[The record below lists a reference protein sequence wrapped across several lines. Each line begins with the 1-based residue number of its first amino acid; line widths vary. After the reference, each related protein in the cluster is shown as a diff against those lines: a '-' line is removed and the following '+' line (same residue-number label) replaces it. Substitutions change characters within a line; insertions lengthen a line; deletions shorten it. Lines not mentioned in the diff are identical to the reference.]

1 MDPKKIDDTSIL
13 IFVWIMASGVLL
25 MGGFWIYSYGFAS
38 LMNYRTGGNPPGVI
52 FGSVLVMLII
62 LTLYTAYQ
70 RITGRS
76 GMKSIDPGLQ
86 YPCEGELDV
95 GIPFDQAFHLSQL
108 AVQLLPSVT
117 ITDTDPVTGTIHADA
132 ETLSAGQ
139 SKVTLTLEKK
149 GVNVTHVR
157 IHSLFPSP
165 HEGTINDVRCTG
177 QNEQI
182 VNTLTNYLREQ
193 SQRTDNSVLIK
204 TQSTQAHT
212 DTNSGNLHTSWISS
226 PEPNSCYKNPEKAA
240 VLSLIIPGLGQ
251 AYNGRSDEGAVIA
264 LGTGMCLML
273 YIIPGV
279 LVWAYGVYY
288 AYTTAQRMNHS
299 VIPFRPGTTVGMIFV
314 AVFALICLAAAYHVI
329 ALFGLPGLV
338 TFGLDPV
345 GTCLRMRC
353 I

>member
-13 IFVWIMASGVLL
+13 IFVWIMASGIILI
-25 MGGFWIYSYGFAS
+25 GGFWIYSYGFAS

-52 FGSVLVMLII
+52 FGSVLVMLIFVI
-62 LTLYTAYQ
+62 LYSAYQ

-76 GMKSIDPGLQ
+76 GMMSIDPGLQ
-86 YPCEGELDV
+86 YPCEGELEV
-95 GIPFDQAFHLSQL
+95 GIPFDQAFHISQL

-117 ITDTDPVTGTIHADA
+117 ITDADPGTGTIHADA
-132 ETLSAGQ
+132 ETLSAGH

-149 GVNVTHVR
+149 GANVTWVR
-157 IHSLFPSP
+157 IHSLFPLRHRGRTAP
-165 HEGTINDVRCTG
+165 LRFTG
-177 QNEQI
+177 QNKQI
-182 VNTLTNYLREQ
+182 VNTITNYLREQ
-193 SQRTDNSVLIK
+193 AQRTDNSVLIK
-204 TQSTQAHT
+204 AQANQEHT
-212 DTNSGNLHTSWISS
+212 DTYGGDLHTSWILS
-226 PEPNSCYKNPEKAA
+226 PEPTTYFKNPEKAA
-240 VLSLIIPGLGQ
+240 VLSLILPGLGQ

-264 LGTGMCLML
+264 LGTGMCLMV
-273 YIIPGV
+273 YIIPGI

-288 AYTTAQRMNHS
+288 TYTTAQRMNHS

-314 AVFALICLAAAYHVI
+314 AFFALICLAAAYHVI
-329 ALFGLPGLV
+329 ELFGLPGLV

>member
-25 MGGFWIYSYGFAS
+25 ISGFWIYSYGFAS

-52 FGSVLVMLII
+52 FGFVLVMLII
-62 LTLYTAYQ
+62 VILYSAYQ

-76 GMKSIDPGLQ
+76 GMSIDPGLQ
-86 YPCEGELDV
+86 YPCEGELEL
-95 GIPFDQAFHLSQL
+95 GIPFDQAFHLSRL

-117 ITDTDPVTGTIHADA
+117 ITDADPGTGTIHADA
-132 ETLSAGQ
+132 ETLSAGH

-149 GVNVTHVR
+149 GANVTRVR
-157 IHSLFPSP
+157 IHSLFPLRHRGRTAP
-165 HEGTINDVRCTG
+165 LRFTG
-177 QNEQI
+177 QNKQI

-204 TQSTQAHT
+204 TQSNQAHT
-212 DTNSGNLHTSWISS
+212 DTYLGDLHTSWISS
-226 PEPNSCYKNPEKAA
+226 PEPNPCYKNPEKAA
-240 VLSLIIPGLGQ
+240 VLSLVLPGLGQ
-251 AYNGRSDEGAVIA
+251 AYNGRSDEGAAIA
-264 LGTGMCLML
+264 LGTGMCLMI
-273 YIIPGV
+273 YIIPGI

-288 AYTTAQRMNHS
+288 AYTTAQRMNRS
-299 VIPFRPGTTVGMIFV
+299 DIPFRPGTAFGMICV
-314 AVFALICLAAAYHVI
+314 AGFALVCLAAAYHVI

-345 GTCLRMRC
+345 GTCMRMQC